1 MAWNEPGN
9 GKDPWKRE
17 EPNDLDKIVQ
27 NWQNRL
33 GRLFGGGA
41 RKGPGGSGGYFL
53 VVFALVAWAL
63 TGFYRVDEAERGIVQ
78 RFGAY
83 QDTTMP
89 GLRWHWP
96 FPIETVNR
104 VNTIAIS
111 DYQYQTEMLTADE
124 QYVYIDMVVQYRRS
138 DPFAY
143 SFKVVDPEQTLED
156 VTESALR
163 EVVGTSDLET
173 LVASGR
179 RDEIASRTLAVLQET
194 LNAYEAGITVT
205 SISLED
211 VKYPQNVQ
219 AAVDDAQ
226 KARNDSERFLLEAQ
240 TYANDIIPRA
250 RGNAA
255 RMLED
260 ARAYRDRVIADA
272 EGEAARFLALLAE
285 YQQAPR
291 VTRDRLYID
300 AVEEVYA
307 SSNKIILDSEGSGNL
322 LYLPIDRLL
331 DSAGATSPVLDDRT
345 RSSDPTTM
353 LPAPDVRA
361 SDDGRD
367 RRTRQ

>member
-143 SFKVVDPEQTLED
+143 RSSIRSRP
-156 VTESALR
+156 LR
-163 EVVGTSDLET
+163 TS
-173 LVASGR
+173 
-179 RDEIASRTLAVLQET
+179 
-194 LNAYEAGITVT
+194 
-205 SISLED
+205 
-211 VKYPQNVQ
+211 
-219 AAVDDAQ
+219 
-226 KARNDSERFLLEAQ
+226 
-240 TYANDIIPRA
+240 PRA
-250 RGNAA
+250 RCA
-255 RMLED
+255 RSS
-260 ARAYRDRVIADA
+260 APAGSRRWSHRADA
-272 EGEAARFLALLAE
+272 MR
-285 YQQAPR
+285 
-291 VTRDRLYID
+291 
-300 AVEEVYA
+300 
-307 SSNKIILDSEGSGNL
+307 
-322 LYLPIDRLL
+322 
-331 DSAGATSPVLDDRT
+331 SPLG
-345 RSSDPTTM
+345 RS
-353 LPAPDVRA
+353 RCF
-361 SDDGRD
+361 
-367 RRTRQ
+367 RRR